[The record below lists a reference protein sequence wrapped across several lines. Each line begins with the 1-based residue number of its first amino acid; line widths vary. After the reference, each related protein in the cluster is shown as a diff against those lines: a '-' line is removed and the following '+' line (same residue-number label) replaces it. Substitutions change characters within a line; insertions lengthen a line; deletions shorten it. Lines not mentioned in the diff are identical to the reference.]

1 MFVMILVPQNV
12 FSQMPSQTRMLYG
25 TVYSAITGEPLP
37 AIVTVAG
44 CGYSVSTATGPDG
57 SWKLNYA
64 YGHTGRITFSA
75 PGYTSQAFEITSNVQ
90 WFYTGGILSLQPLI
104 R

>member
-1 MFVMILVPQNV
+1 
-12 FSQMPSQTRMLYG
+12 MLYG

-37 AIVTVAG
+37 ATVTVAG
-44 CGYSVSTATGPDG
+44 CGSSVTTATGSDG

-75 PGYTSQAFEITSNVQ
+75 PGYVSQTFEITLNVQ
-90 WFYTGGILSLQPLI
+90 WFYAGGSLSLQPLI